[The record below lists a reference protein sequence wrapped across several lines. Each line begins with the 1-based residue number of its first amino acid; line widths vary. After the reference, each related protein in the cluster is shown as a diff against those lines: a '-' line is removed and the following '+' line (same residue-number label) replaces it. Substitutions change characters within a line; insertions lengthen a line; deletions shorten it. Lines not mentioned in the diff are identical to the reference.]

1 MKYTNEFL
9 KEIPK
14 TDLHLHL
21 DGSLR
26 LNTLIELS
34 KKYNVELPSYTEE
47 GLKELVFKDR
57 YADLGEYLKGFFYTT
72 AVLQTE
78 EAMER
83 VAYELAWDCIND
95 GVRYCEVRF
104 APQLHINDNLSFEQI
119 LVSVNNGLEKAQK
132 EYNNS
137 DEIKNSDKPPFHYG
151 IIVCALR
158 MFGPEFSSY
167 YKKMFEVH
175 QYSNKKEIFS
185 LASLELAKATEQIIF
200 SKGLPIVSFDLAGQ
214 EYGYP
219 AVDHKP
225 AYEHCHNHFIKKIV
239 HAGEAYGAESI
250 FQAITHLHANRIG
263 HGFYLFD
270 TEKIGN
276 PNIDDKEKYIK
287 NLSNYIADRR
297 ITIEV
302 CLTSNLQ
309 TNPAL
314 KDIKDHTFKQ
324 MLEHGLSVSLCTDNL
339 LVSNT
344 TVTKETRLAVDNFDI
359 KPKKLKDI
367 MIYGFKR
374 SFFPGS
380 YMDKRRY
387 CREIIDYY
395 DKVEKKHD
403 VRN

>member
-26 LNTLIELS
+26 LGTLIELA
-34 KKYNVELPSYTEE
+34 KEYKIDLPSYTEE
-47 GLKELVFKDR
+47 GLKKLVFKDR
-57 YADLGEYLKGFFYTT
+57 YADLGEYLAGFIYTT
-72 AVLQTE
+72 AVMQTE

-83 VAYELAWDCIND
+83 IAYELAWDCIKD
-95 GVRYCEVRF
+95 GVKYIEVRF

-119 LVSVNNGLEKAQK
+119 LLSVNRGLEKAKK
-132 EYNNS
+132 EYNS
-137 DEIKNSDKPPFHYG
+137 TEEVVSKQCPPFHYG

-158 MFGPEFSSY
+158 MFVPEMSSY

-175 QYSNKKEIFS
+175 KYSTHKEILS
-185 LASLELAKATEQIIF
+185 LASLELAKATTQIIH
-200 SKGLPIVSFDLAGQ
+200 SHDLPIVSFDLAGQ

-219 AVDHKP
+219 AVDHKQ
-225 AYEHCHNHFIKKIV
+225 AYEHCHHHFLKKIV

-250 FQAITHLHANRIG
+250 FQAITYLHANRIG

-270 TEKIGN
+270 TSKIEN
-276 PNIDDKEKYIK
+276 PNIEDKEKYVRD
-287 NLSNYIADRR
+287 LSNYIADRR

-314 KDIKDHTFKQ
+314 LNIKDHTFKQ
-324 MLEHGLSVSLCTDNL
+324 MLEHGLSVTLCTDNL

-344 TVTKETRLAVDNFDI
+344 TVSKETRLAVDNFDI

-367 MIYGFKR
+367 IIYGFKR
-374 SFFPGS
+374 NFFPGS
-380 YMDKRRY
+380 YMEKRTY
-387 CREIIDYY
+387 CREIIDFYE
-395 DKVEKKHD
+395 KVEKKYGI
-403 VRN
+403 V